1 MYLFIFF
8 YEFCSD
14 FDSDELEILARSG
27 DEDSDEDFMDDGE
40 NNEGRGS
47 NGDDDDDD
55 MNGVDEEEE
64 EEEGDDSNEDESDE
78 LEDIDDKEDIVK
90 NFELS
95 DSDWAQIM
103 HFNKKKYI

>member
-1 MYLFIFF
+1 MYLYFF
-8 YEFCSD
+8 LYEFCSD

-27 DEDSDEDFMDDGE
+27 DEDSDEDFMDEEE

-47 NGDDDDDD
+47 NY

-64 EEEGDDSNEDESDE
+64 EEEGEDSNEDESDE

-95 DSDWAQIM
+95 DSD
-103 HFNKKKYI
+103 